1 MEAIDTRG
9 PARAGGWRHQD
20 RSCPDRRGRIY
31 AGLIHALHNVT
42 GTRGDG
48 SYAVAYG
55 AVSTDQIARTRTI
68 TKDETA
74 RLIDALDEAA
84 LRISRETR
92 RGVADGVF
100 VITTDEA
107 TIGGQRWWGPKAA
120 RSV

>member
-1 MEAIDTRG
+1 M
-9 PARAGGWRHQD
+9 
-20 RSCPDRRGRIY
+20 
-31 AGLIHALHNVT
+31 
-42 GTRGDG
+42 
-48 SYAVAYG
+48 AYG

-120 RSV
+120 RTV